1 MLSAV
6 IMIKNPMLIHVGI
19 LNTTQLFTP

>member
-19 LNTTQLFTP
+19 LNTI